1 MIKVKVDY
9 ASAFEQPREEI
20 ELTTG
25 SIVELKEK
33 VARKL
38 GENSLCFAS
47 AGNLILDASAMLA
60 NDQEIF
66 VFPLMAGG

>member
-1 MIKVKVDY
+1 MIKVKVAY
-9 ASAFEQPREEI
+9 ASAFELPQEEI
-20 ELTTG
+20 ELSTG

-38 GENSLCFAS
+38 GENALCFAS
-47 AGNLILDASAMLA
+47 GGSLILEPEAIFG

-66 VFPLMAGG
+66 VFPLMNGG